1 MTNKYFSLKKA
12 NRLRM
17 TFVSDTSQSQI
28 KEVVRYLKRVS
39 WDFCGIELLYSDLID
54 MAIEA
59 NKNGQELFN
68 VVTDA
73 KTFANSVKNELNRL
87 TIFDYF
93 LVLFPPF
100 LFWGWGIEGLVLLLL
115 VPQFEFGLS
124 LGYLIQFSICLIS
137 ACVLLRRIMEKVGF
151 PPSKHRMKFAAFMV
165 AYVIALYLVGL
176 VLNNFWGNIVL
187 IHFSAP
193 LLTLGCLLIGL
204 LCYFIR
210 FYFYEHDRRLD
221 SRV

>member
-1 MTNKYFSLKKA
+1 
-12 NRLRM
+12 M

-59 NKNGQELFN
+59 NKNGQELFD

-87 TIFDYF
+87 TIFYYF

-165 AYVIALYLVGL
+165 AYVITLYLVGL

-193 LLTLGCLLIGL
+193 LLTLGCLLIGS

>member
-12 NRLRM
+12 NRLIM
-17 TFVSDTSQSQI
+17 TFVSNTSQSQI

-165 AYVIALYLVGL
+165 AYVITLYLVGL

-193 LLTLGCLLIGL
+193 LLTLGCLLIGS

>member
-1 MTNKYFSLKKA
+1 
-12 NRLRM
+12 M

-59 NKNGQELFN
+59 NKNGQELFD

-165 AYVIALYLVGL
+165 AYVITLYLVGL

-187 IHFSAP
+187 MHFSAP
-193 LLTLGCLLIGL
+193 LLTLGCLLIGS

>member
-1 MTNKYFSLKKA
+1 
-12 NRLRM
+12 M

-59 NKNGQELFN
+59 NKNGQELFD

-115 VPQFEFGLS
+115 VSQFEFGLS

-165 AYVIALYLVGL
+165 AYVITLYLVGL

-193 LLTLGCLLIGL
+193 LLTLGCLLIGS

>member
-1 MTNKYFSLKKA
+1 
-12 NRLRM
+12 M

-59 NKNGQELFN
+59 NKNGQELFD

-73 KTFANSVKNELNRL
+73 KTFANSVKSELNRL

-165 AYVIALYLVGL
+165 AYVITLYLVGL

-193 LLTLGCLLIGL
+193 LLTLGCLLIGS

>member
-1 MTNKYFSLKKA
+1 MI
-12 NRLRM
+12 
-17 TFVSDTSQSQI
+17 FVSDTSQSQI

-59 NKNGQELFN
+59 NKNGQELFD

-165 AYVIALYLVGL
+165 AYVITLYLVGL

-193 LLTLGCLLIGL
+193 LLTLGCLLIGS

>member
-1 MTNKYFSLKKA
+1 
-12 NRLRM
+12 M

-59 NKNGQELFN
+59 NKNGQELFD

-151 PPSKHRMKFAAFMV
+151 PPSKHRMKFVAFMV
-165 AYVIALYLVGL
+165 AYVITLYLVGL

-193 LLTLGCLLIGL
+193 LLTLGCLLIGS

>member
-1 MTNKYFSLKKA
+1 
-12 NRLRM
+12 M

-59 NKNGQELFN
+59 NKNGQELFD

-124 LGYLIQFSICLIS
+124 SGYLIQFSICLIS

-165 AYVIALYLVGL
+165 AYVITLYLVGL

-193 LLTLGCLLIGL
+193 LLTLGCLLIGS

>member
-1 MTNKYFSLKKA
+1 
-12 NRLRM
+12 M

-54 MAIEA
+54 MTIEA
-59 NKNGQELFN
+59 NKNGQELFD

-73 KTFANSVKNELNRL
+73 KTFANSVKNELNGL

-165 AYVIALYLVGL
+165 AYVITLYLVGL

-193 LLTLGCLLIGL
+193 LLTLGCLLIGS

>member
-1 MTNKYFSLKKA
+1 
-12 NRLRM
+12 M

-54 MAIEA
+54 LAIEA
-59 NKNGQELFN
+59 NKNGQELFD

-165 AYVIALYLVGL
+165 AYVITLYLVGL

-193 LLTLGCLLIGL
+193 LLTLGCLLIGS